1 MIERDFCVRK
11 VSGGDSLLG
20 FVRGLFGVLV
30 LTRVCFWRDYFVF
43 IPFLVGLKSN
53 FEANWKLKVFADFF
67 Y

>member
-1 MIERDFCVRK
+1 M
-11 VSGGDSLLG
+11 SGGDSFLC
-20 FVRGLFGVLV
+20 FVRGLFGVLG

-53 FEANWKLKVFADFF
+53 FEANWKLKGFADFF